1 MIEPDQAAL
10 ESEPTP
16 ATPEVDGPSKPA
28 FPGTATEVAALPD
41 HLQVLLASL
50 QAKVAESSH
59 DMDSSVVD
67 RAFLF
72 ANEHHKGQKRKSG
85 EDYIVHPVE
94 VAILVIDLLLDT
106 DSVIASLLHDVV
118 EDTTVSTAEVEVL
131 FGPGVAHLVEG
142 VTKLSKINFANRE
155 QAQIETYRKMIVAMA
170 HDYRVILIKLADRLH
185 NMRTIRYLPKQK
197 QLSKAKETVEIYAP
211 IAHRLG
217 VHSVKWELEDLS
229 FAVLY
234 PRKYA
239 DIQQMVQTRKSDRDR
254 LMRQSHDELVTALQ
268 EVGIEADISGRTKHF
283 YSIFQK
289 MQSKGKEFNEIY
301 DLTGIRV
308 VVDRLSDCYGAI
320 GIIHSIWTPLPGRFK
335 DYIAIPKMNGYQS
348 LHTTVIGPS
357 GKPLEIQVR
366 TTEMHRT
373 AEFGIAAHVL
383 YKESGKPGRKAR
395 AAAQQKAEDWI
406 KNLMEWESQATGS
419 QDFMDGLRFDLYD
432 DEVYVFTPKGQVKSL
447 AAGATPLD
455 FAYAVHTDVGHRCV
469 GAKVNGRIVPL
480 SYTLKSGDTVDVLTS
495 NQLDKGPSRDWVNV
509 VQTNRARSKIRAF
522 FAKERREDSEQKG
535 RDSLVEALKRQ
546 SIPHAKIAQSSLLA
560 GVIREVGFKK
570 AEEFYVAIGSG
581 KFAVSIVVEKILQQL
596 KTDEAVPD
604 DAPLPGLGMA
614 PIRRRNIRSG
624 DDFGVR
630 VEGIEDASGV
640 AVRMAKCCMPVPGDP
655 IKGYISLGRGITIHR
670 GDCPNVRA
678 LERTPER
685 FTPVH
690 WEGQPDAAFRAE
702 IQIEAWDRVRL
713 LEEISRTISE
723 HGCNIVQHQGI
734 VDDQM
739 VKERFTVELGDVTV
753 LKALLSALRN
763 VESIFDAYRVTPGSN

>member
-1 MIEPDQAAL
+1 MPDSEAL
-10 ESEPTP
+10 ESPTP
-16 ATPEVDGPSKPA
+16 HQE
-28 FPGTATEVAALPD
+28 LPD
-41 HLQVLLASL
+41 HLRVLVDSL
-50 QAKVAESSH
+50 LEKVHSTGITGDDELIE
-59 DMDSSVVD
+59 
-67 RAFLF
+67 RAFHF
-72 ANEHHKGQKRKSG
+72 ANEHHAGQKRKSG
-85 EDYIVHPVE
+85 EDFVVHPVE
-94 VAILVIDLLLDT
+94 VAKLVADLRLDT
-106 DSVIASLLHDVV
+106 DSIVAALLHDVV
-118 EDTTVSTAEVEVL
+118 EDTEVATEEVRDK

-142 VTKLSKINFANRE
+142 VTKLSRISFASRE

-197 QLSKAKETVEIYAP
+197 QVAKAKETVEIYAP

-217 VHSVKWELEDLS
+217 VHSLKWELEDLS

-239 DIQQMVQTRKSDRDR
+239 DIQQMVQTRKSDRER
-254 LMRQSHDELVTALQ
+254 LMRVANEELTAALAD
-268 EVGIEADISGRTKHF
+268 VDIEADISGRTKHF
-283 YSIFQK
+283 YSVFQK
-289 MQSKGKEFNEIY
+289 MQQKGKEFNEIY

-308 VVDRLSDCYGAI
+308 VVDKLSDCYGAI

-366 TTEMHRT
+366 TADMHRT
-373 AEFGIAAHVL
+373 AEFGIAAHSL
-383 YKESGKPGRKAR
+383 YKESGKVGKKSR
-395 AAAQQKAEDWI
+395 AAAHQKAEDWI
-406 KNLMEWESQATGS
+406 RNLIEWESQAQGS
-419 QDFMDGLRFDLYD
+419 QEFMDGLKFDLYD

-495 NQLDKGPSRDWVNV
+495 NQLDKGPSRDWVNI
-509 VQTNRARSKIRAF
+509 VQTNRARAKIRTF
-522 FAKERREDSEQKG
+522 FAKERREDYEQKG
-535 RDSLVEALKRQ
+535 RDSLAEALKRQ

-560 GVIREVGFKK
+560 GVIRDVGFKK

-581 KFAVSIVVEKILQQL
+581 KFAVSIVVERILQQL

-604 DAPLPGLGMA
+604 DAPLMGVLTPK
-614 PIRRRNIRSG
+614 RRQIRSG

-630 VEGIEDASGV
+630 VEGIEDAAGV

-670 GDCPNVRA
+670 GDCPNVKA

-690 WEGQPDAAFRAE
+690 WEGRPDAAFRAE

-739 VKERFTVELGDVTV
+739 VKERFTIELGDVTV
-753 LKALLSALRN
+753 LKTLLSALRS
-763 VESIFDAYRVTPGSN
+763 VDSIFDAYRVTPGQN

>member
-1 MIEPDQAAL
+1 MTEPEQAVGIDDAADASA
-10 ESEPTP
+10 ERQTDTSAP
-16 ATPEVDGPSKPA
+16 VDSD
-28 FPGTATEVAALPD
+28 VANLPD
-41 HLQVLLASL
+41 HLRVLLDTL
-50 QAKVAESSH
+50 VAKVEGATQTI
-59 DMDSSVVD
+59 DADLVR
-67 RAFLF
+67 RAFCF
-72 ANEHHKGQKRKSG
+72 ANDHHAGQKRKSG

-94 VAILVIDLLLDT
+94 VAMLVVDLMLDGE
-106 DSVIASLLHDVV
+106 SVVAALLHDVV
-118 EDTTVSTAEVEVL
+118 EDTDVSAEEVGAL
-131 FGPGVAHLVEG
+131 FGEDVAHLVEG
-142 VTKLSKINFANRE
+142 VTKLSKINFASRE

-185 NMRTIRYLPKQK
+185 NMRTIRYLAKQK

-217 VHSVKWELEDLS
+217 VHSIKWELEDLS

-254 LMRQSHDELVTALQ
+254 LMRQSNDELDAALE
-268 EVGIEADISGRTKHF
+268 EVGITADISGRTKHF

-289 MQSKGKEFNEIY
+289 MQRKGKEFNEIY

-308 VVDRLSDCYGAI
+308 IVDRLSDCYGAI

-366 TTEMHRT
+366 TSEMHRT
-373 AEFGIAAHVL
+373 AEFGIAAHVM
-383 YKESGKPGRKAR
+383 YKEGGKTGKKAQ
-395 AAAQQKAEDWI
+395 AAAARKAEDWI

-419 QDFMDGLRFDLYD
+419 QEFMEGLRFDLYD
-432 DEVYVFTPKGQVKSL
+432 DEVYVFTPKGEVKSL
-447 AAGATPLD
+447 ASGATPVD

-480 SYTLKSGDTVDVLTS
+480 SYTLQSGDTVDVLTS
-495 NQLDKGPSRDWVNV
+495 NQLDKAPSRDWINV
-509 VQTNRARSKIRAF
+509 AQTNRARSKIRAF
-522 FAKERREDSEQKG
+522 FARERREDYEQRG
-535 RDSLVEALKRQ
+535 RDSLVDALKRQ
-546 SIPHAKIAQSSLLA
+546 SIPHAKIASSSLLA
-560 GVIREVGFKK
+560 GVIRELGFKK
-570 AEEFYVAIGSG
+570 AEEFYVALGRG
-581 KFAVSIVVEKILQQL
+581 KFGASIVVDKVLQQL

-604 DAPLPGLGMA
+604 EAPLGT
-614 PIRRRNIRSG
+614 PITTKRRQIRSG

-630 VEGIEDASGV
+630 VEGIEDAAGV

-670 GDCPNVRA
+670 GDCPNVKA

-690 WEGQPDAAFRAE
+690 WEGRPDAAFRAE

-753 LKALLSALRN
+753 LKSLLTALRN
-763 VESIFDAYRVTPGSN
+763 VDSIFDAYRVTPGNS

>member
-1 MIEPDQAAL
+1 MTEPDDAAL
-10 ESEPTP
+10 LSDP
-16 ATPEVDGPSKPA
+16 AAADDDAAAQQGAHDADVE
-28 FPGTATEVAALPD
+28 ALPD
-41 HLQVLLASL
+41 HLRVLLGTLIDKVEAASQPIDVEL
-50 QAKVAESSH
+50 VR
-59 DMDSSVVD
+59 
-67 RAFLF
+67 RAFCY
-72 ANEHHKGQKRKSG
+72 ANDHHAGQKRKSG
-85 EDYIVHPVE
+85 EDFIVHPVE
-94 VAILVIDLLLDT
+94 VAMLGVDLMLDT
-106 DSVIASLLHDVV
+106 DSVIAALLHDVV
-118 EDTTVSTAEVEVL
+118 EDTDVSAEDVGAR
-131 FGPGVAHLVEG
+131 FGAGVAHLVEG
-142 VTKLSKINFANRE
+142 VTKLSKINFASRE

-197 QLSKAKETVEIYAP
+197 QLNKAKETVEIYAP

-217 VHSVKWELEDLS
+217 VHSIKWELEDLS

-239 DIQQMVQTRKSDRDR
+239 DIQQMVQTRKVDRER
-254 LMRQSHDELVTALQ
+254 LMRLANEQLIEALGA
-268 EVGIEADISGRTKHF
+268 VDITADISGRTKHF

-289 MQSKGKEFNEIY
+289 MQRKGKEFNEIY

-308 VVDRLSDCYGAI
+308 VVDRLADCYGAI

-348 LHTTVIGPS
+348 LHTTVVGPN

-366 TTEMHRT
+366 TADMHRT
-373 AEFGIAAHVL
+373 AEFGIAAHAL
-383 YKESGKPGRKAR
+383 YKEGGKTGSKAR
-395 AAAQQKAEDWI
+395 AAATRKAEDWI
-406 KNLMEWESQATGS
+406 RNLMEWEQQATGS
-419 QDFMDGLRFDLYD
+419 QEFMEGLRFDLYD
-432 DEVYVFTPKGQVKSL
+432 DEVYVFTPKGEVKSL

-480 SYTLKSGDTVDVLTS
+480 SYTLQSGDTVEVLTS
-495 NQLDKGPSRDWVNV
+495 NQLDKAPSRDWVNV
-509 VQTNRARSKIRAF
+509 AQTNRARSKIRAF
-522 FAKERREDSEQKG
+522 FAKERREDYEQKG
-535 RDSLVEALKRQ
+535 RDSLVDALKRQ
-546 SIPHAKIAQSSLLA
+546 SIPHAKIASSSLLA
-560 GVIREVGFKK
+560 GVIRELGFKK
-570 AEEFYVAIGSG
+570 AEEFYVALGRG
-581 KFAVSIVVEKILQQL
+581 KFGANVVVEKVLQQL

-604 DAPLPGLGMA
+604 EAPLTGL
-614 PIRRRNIRSG
+614 PIQKKRTIRSG

-630 VEGIEDASGV
+630 VEGIADASGV

-690 WEGQPDAAFRAE
+690 WEGRPDAAFRAE
-702 IQIEAWDRVRL
+702 IQIEARDRVRL

-753 LKALLSALRN
+753 LKSLLSALRN
-763 VESIFDAYRVTPGSN
+763 VDSIFDAYRVTPGNG

>member
-1 MIEPDQAAL
+1 MHEPEQAEATSDAAVTAEPVREDA
-10 ESEPTP
+10 ES
-16 ATPEVDGPSKPA
+16 PE
-28 FPGTATEVAALPD
+28 TAAANAEVAKLPD
-41 HLQVLLASL
+41 HLRVLLDTL
-50 QAKVAESSH
+50 IAKVEGASQQI
-59 DMDSSVVD
+59 DSNLV
-67 RAFLF
+67 RQAFCF
-72 ANEHHKGQKRKSG
+72 ANDHHKGQKRKSG

-94 VAILVIDLLLDT
+94 VAMLVVDLMLDT
-106 DSVIASLLHDVV
+106 ESVVAALLHDVV
-118 EDTTVSTAEVEVL
+118 EDTEVTAEQVGVL
-131 FGPGVAHLVEG
+131 FGDDVAHLVEG
-142 VTKLSKINFANRE
+142 VTKLSKINFASRE

-185 NMRTIRYLPKQK
+185 NMRTIRYLAKQK
-197 QLSKAKETVEIYAP
+197 QLNKAKETVEIYAP

-217 VHSVKWELEDLS
+217 VHSIKWELEDLS

-254 LMRQSHDELVTALQ
+254 LMRQSNDELDGALE
-268 EVGIEADISGRTKHF
+268 EVGITADISGRTKHF

-289 MQSKGKEFNEIY
+289 MQRKGKEFNEIY

-308 VVDRLSDCYGAI
+308 IVDRLSDCYGAI

-366 TTEMHRT
+366 TSEMHRT
-373 AEFGIAAHVL
+373 AEFGIAAHVM
-383 YKESGKPGRKAR
+383 YKESGKTGKKAQ
-395 AAAQQKAEDWI
+395 AAAARKAEDWI

-419 QDFMDGLRFDLYD
+419 AEFMEGLRFDLYD
-432 DEVYVFTPKGQVKSL
+432 DEVYVFTPKGEVKSL

-480 SYTLKSGDTVDVLTS
+480 SYTLQSGDTVDVLTS
-495 NQLDKGPSRDWVNV
+495 NQLDKAPSRDWMNV
-509 VQTNRARSKIRAF
+509 AQTNRARSKIRAF
-522 FAKERREDSEQKG
+522 FAKERREDYEQRG
-535 RDSLVEALKRQ
+535 RDSLVDALKRQ
-546 SIPHAKIAQSSLLA
+546 SIPHAKIASSSLLA
-560 GVIREVGFKK
+560 GVIRELGFKK
-570 AEEFYVAIGSG
+570 AEEFYVALGRG
-581 KFAVSIVVEKILQQL
+581 KFGANVVVDKVLQQL

-604 DAPLPGLGMA
+604 EAPLGS
-614 PIRRRNIRSG
+614 PITTKRRQIRSG

-630 VEGIEDASGV
+630 VEGIEDAAGV

-670 GDCPNVRA
+670 GDCPNVKA

-690 WEGQPDAAFRAE
+690 WEGRPDAAFRAE

-753 LKALLSALRN
+753 LKSLLSALRN
-763 VESIFDAYRVTPGSN
+763 VDSIFDAYRVTPGNG

>member
-1 MIEPDQAAL
+1 MTEPDQAPAL
-10 ESEPTP
+10 DPDVPASE
-16 ATPEVDGPSKPA
+16 AA
-28 FPGTATEVAALPD
+28 VAEPLEERVGALAD
-41 HLQVLLASL
+41 HVRVLLDTL
-50 QAKVAESSH
+50 VAKVEQAPVEI
-59 DMDSSVVD
+59 DVD
-67 RAFLF
+67 LVREAFCY

-94 VAILVIDLLLDT
+94 VAMLVVDLMLDT
-106 DSVIASLLHDVV
+106 DSVIAALLHDVV
-118 EDTTVSTAEVEVL
+118 EDTAVSVEEVTER
-131 FGPGVAHLVEG
+131 FGDDVAHLVEG
-142 VTKLSKINFANRE
+142 VTKLSKINFASRE

-185 NMRTIRYLPKQK
+185 NMRTIRYLAKQK
-197 QLSKAKETVEIYAP
+197 QLNKAKETVEIYAP

-217 VHSVKWELEDLS
+217 VHSIKWELEDLS

-239 DIQQMVQTRKSDRDR
+239 DIQQMVQTRKSDRER
-254 LMRQSHDELVTALQ
+254 LMRAASEELVDALS
-268 EVGIEADISGRTKHF
+268 EVGITADISGRTKHF

-289 MQSKGKEFNEIY
+289 MQRKGKEFNEIY

-308 VVDRLSDCYGAI
+308 IVDRLSDCYGAI

-348 LHTTVIGPS
+348 LHTTVVGPS

-366 TTEMHRT
+366 TAEMHRT
-373 AEFGIAAHVL
+373 AEFGIAAHVM
-383 YKESGKPGRKAR
+383 YKEAGKTGKKAQ
-395 AAAQQKAEDWI
+395 AAAARKAEDWI
-406 KNLMEWESQATGS
+406 RNLMEWESQATDS
-419 QDFMDGLRFDLYD
+419 QQFMEGLRFDLYD
-432 DEVYVFTPKGQVKSL
+432 DEVYVFTPKGEVKSL

-455 FAYAVHTDVGHRCV
+455 FAYSVHTDVGHRCV

-480 SYTLKSGDTVDVLTS
+480 SYTLQSGDTVEVLTS
-495 NQLDKGPSRDWVNV
+495 NQLDKAPSRDWMNIA
-509 VQTNRARSKIRAF
+509 QTNRARSKIRAF
-522 FAKERREDSEQKG
+522 FARERREDYEQRG
-535 RDSLVEALKRQ
+535 RDSLGDALKRQ
-546 SIPHAKIAQSSLLA
+546 SIPHAKIQSSALLA
-560 GVIREVGFKK
+560 GVIRELGFKK
-570 AEEFYVAIGSG
+570 AEDFYVALGRG
-581 KFAVSIVVEKILQQL
+581 KFSPSIVVEKVLQQL

-604 DAPLPGLGMA
+604 EAPLGA
-614 PIRRRNIRSG
+614 PIKPQRRQVRSG

-630 VEGIEDASGV
+630 VEGIDDAAGV

-670 GDCPNVRA
+670 SDCPNVKA

-690 WEGQPDAAFRAE
+690 WEGRPDAAFRAE

-713 LEEISRTISE
+713 LEEISRTIAE

-734 VDDQM
+734 VDDEL
-739 VKERFTVELGDVTV
+739 VKERFTIELGDVTV
-753 LKALLSALRN
+753 LKSLLSALRN
-763 VESIFDAYRVTPGSN
+763 VDSIFDAYRVTPGNV

>member
-1 MIEPDQAAL
+1 MTEPEQAA
-10 ESEPTP
+10 PTDDTAASVD
-16 ATPEVDGPSKPA
+16 ATMVAAS
-28 FPGTATEVAALPD
+28 TAAEAALPD
-41 HLQVLLASL
+41 HIRILLATL
-50 QAKVAESSH
+50 RDKAIAATQDIDIDRLEQAFH
-59 DMDSSVVD
+59 Y
-67 RAFLF
+67 
-72 ANEHHKGQKRKSG
+72 ANEHHAGQKRKSG

-94 VAILVIDLLLDT
+94 VAMLGIDLMLDT
-106 DSVIASLLHDVV
+106 DSVVASLLHDVV
-118 EDTTVSTAEVEVL
+118 EDTTVSAAEIREL
-131 FGPGVAHLVEG
+131 FGEGVEHLVEG
-142 VTKLSKINFANRE
+142 VTKLSKINFASRE

-239 DIQQMVQTRKSDRDR
+239 DIQQMVQTRRSDRDR
-254 LMRQSHDELVTALQ
+254 LMRQANDELQGALQ
-268 EVGIEADISGRTKHF
+268 EVGIEAEISGRTKHF

-289 MQSKGKEFNEIY
+289 MQRKGKEFNEIY

-308 VVDRLSDCYGAI
+308 VVDKLSDCYGAI

-366 TTEMHRT
+366 TADMHRT
-373 AEFGIAAHVL
+373 AEFGIAAHVM
-383 YKESGKPGRKAR
+383 YKEGGKVGRKAQ
-395 AAAQQKAEDWI
+395 AAASRKAEDWI
-406 KNLMEWESQATGS
+406 RNLMEWESQATGS
-419 QDFMDGLRFDLYD
+419 QEFMEGLKFDLYD
-432 DEVYVFTPKGQVKSL
+432 DEVYVFTPKGEVKSL

-455 FAYAVHTDVGHRCV
+455 FAYSVHTDVGHRCV

-480 SYTLKSGDTVDVLTS
+480 SYTLQSGDTIEVLTS
-495 NQLDKGPSRDWVNV
+495 NQLDKGPSRDWMNV
-509 VQTNRARSKIRAF
+509 AQTNRARSKIRAF
-522 FAKERREDSEQKG
+522 FARERREDYEQRG
-535 RDSLVEALKRQ
+535 RDQLAEALKRQ
-546 SIPHAKIAQSSLLA
+546 SIPHAKIASSALLA
-560 GVIREVGFKK
+560 GIIRELGYKK
-570 AEEFYVAIGSG
+570 AEEFYVAIGRG
-581 KFAVSIVVEKILQQL
+581 KFAVNVVVEKVLQSL
-596 KTDEAVPD
+596 KTDEAVAD
-604 DAPLPGLGMA
+604 DAPLTGL
-614 PIRRRNIRSG
+614 PPQKKRVIRSG

-630 VEGIEDASGV
+630 VEGIADASGV

-670 GDCPNVRA
+670 GDCPNVKA

-690 WEGQPDAAFRAE
+690 WEGRPDASFRAE

-734 VDDQM
+734 VDEEL
-739 VKERFTVELGDVTV
+739 VKERFTIELGDVTV
-753 LKALLSALRN
+753 LKGLLTALRN
-763 VESIFDAYRVTPGSN
+763 VDSIFDAYRVTPGGN

>member
-1 MIEPDQAAL
+1 MTTDDALIEQA
-10 ESEPTP
+10 
-16 ATPEVDGPSKPA
+16 
-28 FPGTATEVAALPD
+28 FI
-41 HLQVLLASL
+41 
-50 QAKVAESSH
+50 
-59 DMDSSVVD
+59 
-67 RAFLF
+67 F
-72 ANEHHKGQKRKSG
+72 ANRHHAGQKRKSG
-85 EDYIVHPVE
+85 EDFVVHPVE
-94 VAILVIDLLLDT
+94 VAKLVADLLLDT
-106 DSVIASLLHDVV
+106 DSVVAALLHDVV
-118 EDTTVSTAEVEVL
+118 EDTEVATEEIREL

-142 VTKLSKINFANRE
+142 VTKLSRISFASRE

-197 QLSKAKETVEIYAP
+197 QVAKAKETVEIYAP

-217 VHSVKWELEDLS
+217 VHTLKWELEDLS

-239 DIQQMVQTRKSDRDR
+239 DIQQMVQTRKVDRER
-254 LMRQSHDELVTALQ
+254 LMRLANEELTTALS
-268 EVGIEADISGRTKHF
+268 EVDIEADISGRTKHF

-289 MQSKGKEFNEIY
+289 MQQKGKEFNEIY

-308 VVDRLSDCYGAI
+308 VVDKLSDCYGAI

-366 TTEMHRT
+366 TDDMHRT
-373 AEFGIAAHVL
+373 AEFGIAAHSL
-383 YKESGKPGRKAR
+383 YKESGKVGKKGR
-395 AAAQQKAEDWI
+395 AAAHQKAEDWI
-406 KNLMEWESQATGS
+406 RNLIEWESQAQGS
-419 QDFMDGLRFDLYD
+419 QEFMDGLKFDLYD

-480 SYTLKSGDTVDVLTS
+480 SYTLKSGDTIDVLTS
-495 NQLDKGPSRDWVNV
+495 NQLDKGPSRDWANI

-522 FAKERREDSEQKG
+522 FAKERREDYEQKG
-535 RDSLVEALKRQ
+535 RDSLAEALKRQ

-570 AEEFYVAIGSG
+570 AEEFYVALGGG
-581 KFAVSIVVEKILQQL
+581 KFSVQIVVEKILQQL

-604 DAPLPGLGMA
+604 DAPLMGLI
-614 PIRRRNIRSG
+614 PSKQRTIRSG

-630 VEGIEDASGV
+630 VEGIADASGV

-670 GDCPNVRA
+670 GDCPNVKA
-678 LERTPER
+678 LEKTPER

-690 WEGQPDAAFRAE
+690 WEGRPDASFRAE

-723 HGCNIVQHQGI
+723 HGCNIVQHMGV

-739 VKERFTVELGDVTV
+739 VKERFTIELGDVTV
-753 LKALLSALRN
+753 LKTLLSALRS
-763 VESIFDAYRVTPGSN
+763 VDSIFDAYRVTPGQN

>member
-1 MIEPDQAAL
+1 MTEHEQAAVT
-10 ESEPTP
+10 EATVETSTSIDP
-16 ATPEVDGPSKPA
+16 A
-28 FPGTATEVAALPD
+28 ATSAAVEALPE
-41 HLQVLLASL
+41 HLQALLNTLLA
-50 QAKVAESSH
+50 KVRESSQTI
-59 DMDSSVVD
+59 DEETVC
-67 RAFLF
+67 RAFCF
-72 ANEHHKGQKRKSG
+72 ANEHHAGQKRKSG

-94 VAILVIDLLLDT
+94 VAMLVIDLMLDT
-106 DSVIASLLHDVV
+106 DSVVAALLHDVV
-118 EDTTVSTAEVEVL
+118 EDTAVSTDEVVER
-131 FGPGVAHLVEG
+131 FGEGVAHLVEG
-142 VTKLSKINFANRE
+142 VTKLSKINFASRE

-185 NMRTIRYLPKQK
+185 NMRTIRYLAKQK

-234 PRKYA
+234 PRKYS
-239 DIQQMVQTRKSDRDR
+239 DIQQMVQTRKSYREK
-254 LMRQSHDELVTALQ
+254 LLHQANDELLTSLG
-268 EVGIEADISGRTKHF
+268 EVGITAEISGRTKHF

-308 VVDRLSDCYGAI
+308 IVDRLSDCYGAI

-366 TTEMHRT
+366 TSDMHRT
-373 AEFGIAAHVL
+373 AEFGIAAHVM
-383 YKESGKPGRKAR
+383 YKSGGKQSRK
-395 AAAQQKAEDWI
+395 QQATATRKAEDWI

-419 QDFMDGLRFDLYD
+419 QEFMEGLRFDLYD
-432 DEVYVFTPKGQVKSL
+432 DEVYVFTPRGEVKSL

-469 GAKVNGRIVPL
+469 GAKVNSRIVPL
-480 SYTLKSGDTVDVLTS
+480 SYTLQSGDTVEVLTS
-495 NQLDKGPSRDWVNV
+495 NQMDKAPSRDWVNV
-509 VQTNRARSKIRAF
+509 AQTNRARTKIRAF
-522 FAKERREDSEQKG
+522 FARERREDYEQKG
-535 RDSLVEALKRQ
+535 RDTLVDALKRQ
-546 SIPHAKIAQSSLLA
+546 SIPHAKIASSSLLA
-560 GVIREVGFKK
+560 GVIRELGFKK
-570 AEEFYVAIGSG
+570 AEEFYVALGRG
-581 KFAVSIVVEKILQQL
+581 RFAPSVVVDKVLQQL

-604 DAPLPGLGMA
+604 ETPLTGL
-614 PIRRRNIRSG
+614 PVQKKRQIRSG

-630 VEGIEDASGV
+630 VEGIDDAAGV

-670 GDCPNVRA
+670 GDCPNVKA

-690 WEGQPDAAFRAE
+690 WEGRPDAAFRAE

-713 LEEISRTISE
+713 LEEISRTIAE

-739 VKERFTVELGDVTV
+739 VK
-753 LKALLSALRN
+753 
-763 VESIFDAYRVTPGSN
+763 

>member
-1 MIEPDQAAL
+1 MMEPEQAADVEVTTTEESVAIDAATTAAL
-10 ESEPTP
+10 E
-16 ATPEVDGPSKPA
+16 D
-28 FPGTATEVAALPD
+28 LPD
-41 HLQVLLASL
+41 HLRLLL
-50 QAKVAESSH
+50 DQLMAKVA
-59 DMDSSVVD
+59 DAPQPIDVAAVR
-67 RAFLF
+67 RAFAF
-72 ANEHHKGQKRKSG
+72 ANEHHAGQKRKSG
-85 EDYIVHPVE
+85 EDFVVHPVE
-94 VAILVIDLLLDT
+94 VAMLVIDLMLDT
-106 DSVIASLLHDVV
+106 DSVIAALLHDVV
-118 EDTTVSTAEVEVL
+118 EDTEVGVEL
-131 FGPGVAHLVEG
+131 IATTFGDGVAHLVEG
-142 VTKLSKINFANRE
+142 VTKLSKINFASRE

-197 QLSKAKETVEIYAP
+197 QLNKAKETVEIYAP

-239 DIQQMVQTRKSDRDR
+239 DIQQMVQTRKSDRER
-254 LMRQSHDELVTALQ
+254 LMRSANDELHDALQ

-289 MQSKGKEFNEIY
+289 MQRKGKEFNEIY

-308 VVDRLSDCYGAI
+308 IVDRLADCYGAI

-366 TTEMHRT
+366 TADMHRT
-373 AEFGIAAHVL
+373 AEFGIAAHVM
-383 YKESGKPGRKAR
+383 YKEAGRTGRKAQ
-395 AAAQQKAEDWI
+395 AAAARKAEDWI
-406 KNLMEWESQATGS
+406 RNLMEWESQATGS
-419 QDFMDGLRFDLYD
+419 QEFMEGLRFDLYD
-432 DEVYVFTPKGQVKSL
+432 DEVYVFTPKGEVKSL

-455 FAYAVHTDVGHRCV
+455 FAYSVHTDVGHRCV

-480 SYTLKSGDTVDVLTS
+480 SYTLQSGDTVEVLTS
-495 NQLDKGPSRDWVNV
+495 NQLDKGPSRDWMNV
-509 VQTNRARSKIRAF
+509 AQTNRARSKIRAF
-522 FAKERREDSEQKG
+522 FARERREDYEQRG
-535 RDSLVEALKRQ
+535 RDTLADALKRQ

-560 GVIREVGFKK
+560 GVIRELGFKK
-570 AEEFYVAIGSG
+570 AEEFYVALGRG
-581 KFAVSIVVEKILQQL
+581 KFAPSVVVERVLQQL

-604 DAPLPGLGMA
+604 EAPLTGL
-614 PIRRRNIRSG
+614 PITKKRQIRSG

-630 VEGIEDASGV
+630 VEGIDDAAGV

-670 GDCPNVRA
+670 GDCPNVKA
-678 LERTPER
+678 LEKTPER
-685 FTPVH
+685 FTPVY
-690 WEGQPDAAFRAE
+690 WEGRPDAAFRAE

-753 LKALLSALRN
+753 LKSLLTALRN
-763 VESIFDAYRVTPGSN
+763 VDSIFDAYRVTPRG

>member
-1 MIEPDQAAL
+1 MPEPDARQPIA
-10 ESEPTP
+10 
-16 ATPEVDGPSKPA
+16 PETV
-28 FPGTATEVAALPD
+28 LPD
-41 HLQVLLASL
+41 HLRVLLNGLLQKVRASGIVDDDSRIE
-50 QAKVAESSH
+50 QAFH
-59 DMDSSVVD
+59 
-67 RAFLF
+67 F
-72 ANEHHKGQKRKSG
+72 ANRHHAGQKRKSG
-85 EDYIVHPVE
+85 EDFVVHPVE
-94 VAILVIDLLLDT
+94 VAKLVADLLLDA
-106 DSVIASLLHDVV
+106 DSVVAALLHDVV
-118 EDTTVSTAEVEVL
+118 EDTEVATEEIRSL

-142 VTKLSKINFANRE
+142 VTKLSRISFASRE

-197 QLSKAKETVEIYAP
+197 QVAKAKETVEIYAP

-217 VHSVKWELEDLS
+217 VHTIKWELEDLS

-239 DIQQMVQTRKSDRDR
+239 DIQQMVQTRKSDRER
-254 LMRQSHDELVTALQ
+254 LMRLASEELTAALA
-268 EVGIEADISGRTKHF
+268 EVDIEAEISGRTKHF

-289 MQSKGKEFNEIY
+289 MQQKGKEFNEIY

-366 TTEMHRT
+366 TTDMHRT
-373 AEFGIAAHVL
+373 AEFGIAAHSL
-383 YKESGKPGRKAR
+383 YKESGKVGRKSR
-395 AAAQQKAEDWI
+395 AAAHQKAEDWI
-406 KNLMEWESQATGS
+406 RNLIEWESQAQGS
-419 QDFMDGLRFDLYD
+419 QEFMDGLKFDLYD

-495 NQLDKGPSRDWVNV
+495 NQLDKGPSRDWTNI

-522 FAKERREDSEQKG
+522 FAKERREDYEQKG
-535 RDSLVEALKRQ
+535 RDSLADALKRQ

-581 KFAVSIVVEKILQQL
+581 KFSVQIVVERILQQL

-604 DAPLPGLGMA
+604 DAPLMGVVPA
-614 PIRRRNIRSG
+614 KQRTIRSG

-630 VEGIEDASGV
+630 VEGIADASGV

-690 WEGQPDAAFRAE
+690 WEGRPDAAFRAE

-723 HGCNIVQHQGI
+723 HGCNIVQHMGV

-739 VKERFTVELGDVTV
+739 VKERFTIELGDVTV
-753 LKALLSALRN
+753 LKTLLSALRS
-763 VESIFDAYRVTPGSN
+763 VDSIFDAYRVTPGQS

>member
-1 MIEPDQAAL
+1 MTESEQAAL
-10 ESEPTP
+10 SDDP
-16 ATPEVDGPSKPA
+16 AALEAAVEQPAPVDP
-28 FPGTATEVAALPD
+28 VDALPD
-41 HLQVLLASL
+41 HLRVLLQSL
-50 QAKVAESSH
+50 VDKVEAATQPIDVEAVRQA
-59 DMDSSVVD
+59 
-67 RAFLF
+67 FCF
-72 ANEHHKGQKRKSG
+72 ANDHHKGQKRKSG
-85 EDYIVHPVE
+85 EDFIVHPVE
-94 VAILVIDLLLDT
+94 VAMLVVDLMLDT
-106 DSVIASLLHDVV
+106 DSVIAALLHDVV
-118 EDTTVSTAEVEVL
+118 EDTGVEAAEVGER
-131 FGPGVAHLVEG
+131 FGEGVAHLVEG
-142 VTKLSKINFANRE
+142 VTKLSKINFASRE

-197 QLSKAKETVEIYAP
+197 QLNKAKETVEIYAP

-239 DIQQMVQTRKSDRDR
+239 DIQQMVQTRKSDRER
-254 LMRQSHDELVTALQ
+254 LMRQSNEELRDALA

-289 MQSKGKEFNEIY
+289 MQRKGKEFNEIY

-308 VVDRLSDCYGAI
+308 LVDRLSDCYGAI

-366 TTEMHRT
+366 TTDMHRT
-373 AEFGIAAHVL
+373 AEFGIAAHAM
-383 YKESGKPGRKAR
+383 YKADKQGNRKAQ
-395 AAAQQKAEDWI
+395 AAAHRKAEDWI

-419 QDFMDGLRFDLYD
+419 QEFMEGLRFDLYD
-432 DEVYVFTPKGQVKSL
+432 DEVYVFTPKGEVKSL

-480 SYTLKSGDTVDVLTS
+480 SYTLQSGDTVEVLTS
-495 NQLDKGPSRDWVNV
+495 NQLEKAPSRDWMNV
-509 VQTNRARSKIRAF
+509 AQTNRARSKIRAF
-522 FAKERREDSEQKG
+522 FAKERREDYEQRG
-535 RDSLVEALKRQ
+535 RDSLVDALKRQ

-560 GVIREVGFKK
+560 SVIRELGFKK
-570 AEEFYVAIGSG
+570 AEEFYVALGRG
-581 KFAVSIVVEKILQQL
+581 KFAPQVVVEKVLQQL

-604 DAPLPGLGMA
+604 EAPLVGL
-614 PIRRRNIRSG
+614 PITKKRNIRSG

-630 VEGIEDASGV
+630 VEGIEDAAGV

-670 GDCPNVRA
+670 GDCPNVKA

-690 WEGQPDAAFRAE
+690 WEGRPDAAFRAE

-753 LKALLSALRN
+753 LKGLLQALRN
-763 VESIFDAYRVTPGSN
+763 VDSIFDAYRVTPGNS

>member
-1 MIEPDQAAL
+1 MTQQDTRIEDADQ
-10 ESEPTP
+10 
-16 ATPEVDGPSKPA
+16 
-28 FPGTATEVAALPD
+28 LPD
-41 HLQVLLASL
+41 HLRLLLDAML
-50 QAKVAESSH
+50 DRIRESGLPI
-59 DMDSSVVD
+59 DVELVE
-67 RAFLF
+67 RAFHF
-72 ANEHHKGQKRKSG
+72 ANAHHAGQKRKSG
-85 EDYIVHPVE
+85 EDYVVHPVE
-94 VAILVIDLLLDT
+94 VAMLVVDLLLDT
-106 DSVIASLLHDVV
+106 DSVIAALLHDVV
-118 EDTTVSTAEVEVL
+118 EDTDVEITEITEQ
-131 FGPGVAHLVEG
+131 FGEEVAHLVGG
-142 VTKLSKINFANRE
+142 VTKLSRISFASRE

-197 QLSKAKETVEIYAP
+197 QVAKAKETVEIYAP

-217 VHSVKWELEDLS
+217 VHSIKWELEDLS

-239 DIQQMVQTRKSDRDR
+239 DIQQMVQTRKSDRER
-254 LMRQSHDELVTALQ
+254 LMRQSHEELRSALE
-268 EVGIEADISGRTKHF
+268 EVGITADISGRTKHF

-289 MQSKGKEFNEIY
+289 MQRKGKEFNEIY

-308 VVDRLSDCYGAI
+308 IVDRLSDCYGAI

-366 TTEMHRT
+366 TTDMHRT
-373 AEFGIAAHVL
+373 AEFGIAAHVF
-383 YKESGKPGRKAR
+383 YKEGARGGRKSQ

-406 KNLMEWESQATGS
+406 RNLIEWESQATGS
-419 QDFMDGLRFDLYD
+419 QEFMEGLRFDLYD
-432 DEVYVFTPKGQVKSL
+432 DEVYVFTPKGEVKSL

-455 FAYAVHTDVGHRCV
+455 FAYSVHTDVGHRCV

-480 SYTLKSGDTVDVLTS
+480 SYQLKSGDTVEVLTS

-509 VQTNRARSKIRAF
+509 AQTNRARTKIRSF
-522 FAKERREDSEQKG
+522 FAKERREDYEQRG
-535 RDSLVEALKRQ
+535 RDSLAEALKRQ
-546 SIPHAKIAQSSLLA
+546 SIPHAKISSSSLLA
-560 GVIREVGFKK
+560 GVIRELGFKK
-570 AEEFYVAIGSG
+570 AEEFYVALGSH
-581 KFAVSIVVEKILQQL
+581 KFAVQVVVENILTKL

-604 DAPLPGLGMA
+604 DAPLTGLPVA
-614 PIRRRNIRSG
+614 KRKQLRSG

-630 VEGIEDASGV
+630 VEGIEDATGV

-678 LERTPER
+678 LEKNPER

-690 WEGQPDAAFRAE
+690 WEGRPDASFRAE

-713 LEEISRTISE
+713 LEEISRTIAE
-723 HGCNIVQHQGI
+723 HGCNIVQHMGS

-739 VKERFTVELGDVTV
+739 VKERFTVELGDVTI
-753 LKALLSALRN
+753 LKSLLAALRN
-763 VESIFDAYRVTPGSN
+763 VESIFDAYRVTPGAN

>member
-1 MIEPDQAAL
+1 MTTEPDQATIDDDA
-10 ESEPTP
+10 TP
-16 ATPEVDGPSKPA
+16 ATDVVALPDA
-28 FPGTATEVAALPD
+28 APGAGIESLPD
-41 HLQVLLASL
+41 HLRVLLNSL
-50 QAKVAESSH
+50 LEEVTTSGQDIDTELVT
-59 DMDSSVVD
+59 
-67 RAFLF
+67 RAFCY
-72 ANEHHKGQKRKSG
+72 ANVHHKGQKRKSG

-94 VAILVIDLLLDT
+94 VAKLALELLLDT
-106 DSVIASLLHDVV
+106 DSIIAALLHDVV
-118 EDTTVSTAEVEVL
+118 EDTSVSAAEVSEL

-142 VTKLSKINFANRE
+142 VTKLSKINFASRE

-197 QLSKAKETVEIYAP
+197 QLNKAKETVEIYAP

-217 VHSVKWELEDLS
+217 VHSIKWELEDLS

-239 DIQQMVQTRKSDRDR
+239 DIQQMVQTRKSDRER
-254 LMRQSHDELVTALQ
+254 LMRQSNDELITALN

-289 MQSKGKEFNEIY
+289 MQRKGKEFNEIY

-366 TTEMHRT
+366 TTDMHRT

-383 YKESGKPGRKAR
+383 YKEGGKVGRKAQ
-395 AAAQQKAEDWI
+395 AAASRKAEDWI
-406 KNLMEWESQATGS
+406 RNLMEWESQAQGS
-419 QDFMDGLRFDLYD
+419 QDFMEGLKFDLYD
-432 DEVYVFTPKGQVKSL
+432 DEVYVFTPKGEVKSL

-455 FAYAVHTDVGHRCV
+455 FAYSVHTDVGHRCV

-480 SYTLKSGDTVDVLTS
+480 SYSLKSGDTVEVLTS
-495 NQLDKGPSRDWVNV
+495 NQLDKGPSRDWVNIA
-509 VQTNRARSKIRAF
+509 QTNRARSKIRTF
-522 FAKERREDSEQKG
+522 FAKERREDYEQKG
-535 RDSLVEALKRQ
+535 RDTLVDALKRQ
-546 SIPHAKIAQSSLLA
+546 SIPHAKIASSSLLA
-560 GVIREVGFKK
+560 GVIRELGFKK
-570 AEEFYVAIGSG
+570 AEEFYVALGRG
-581 KFAVSIVVEKILQQL
+581 KFAPSVVVEKVLTLL

-604 DAPLPGLGMA
+604 DAPIGM
-614 PIRRRNIRSG
+614 PLTTKRRQIRSG

-678 LERTPER
+678 LEKNPER

-690 WEGQPDAAFRAE
+690 WEGRPDASFRAE

-753 LKALLSALRN
+753 LKSLLAALRN
-763 VESIFDAYRVTPGSN
+763 VESIFDAYRVTPGTN